1 MSAPA
6 AGRPRRR
13 RVVLLSPQDAARV
26 ARGEMT
32 EEDAENARRRGVD
45 ALTEARARGDDASG
59 SGSANDARLRAEVPP
74 HWS

>member
-1 MSAPA
+1 MSAPVH
-6 AGRPRRR
+6 GRRR
-13 RVVLLSPQDAARV
+13 RHRAVLLSPQDAARV

-45 ALTEARARGDDASG
+45 ALTEARSRGDESPG

>member
-1 MSAPA
+1 MSASA
-6 AGRPRRR
+6 AGGPRRR

-32 EEDAENARRRGVD
+32 EEDEENARRRGID
-45 ALTEARARGDDASG
+45 ALTEARARREDAPG
-59 SGSANDARLRAEVPP
+59 GGSANDARLRAEVPP